1 MPAKSPSEDGWALM
15 KDITLLVV
23 GVGVLLL
30 AIGVGVACLR
40 ALQTARYDEWGAD
53 LASTLSR
60 DSAIDAEVFNVL
72 DEDRDGVLS
81 ADESGLSA
89 SSFQHADQDGSGELT
104 LNEFSNTPFEALN
117 DAFELIRGLWTPC
130 LYLHNSHND
139 DEAQFWLYIYN
150 GKPQKA
156 AEAALWYKHGL
167 FQTMLWQYIPAFASS
182 TLDMCK
188 SLGEG
193 MLVGHIYQQGGGGT
207 PTQANVV
214 LSAFGVSK
222 MVPKVMWEAF
232 WSAKA
237 GNQRCGTSKDKMKR
251 SLEKHILKEGEKGLK
266 KEMLKP
272 LKKEL
277 SKKLLEIVV
286 SDLPGV
292 GQVASAIPKA
302 YNILTQD
309 TVHKSVSHTI
319 KLCQQEKFGDTSWW
333 ESPSMRGKEWRDL
346 KERTAVLTAAAKWSF
361 LHQSL
366 QFIDGV
372 LGSIGQVWSSLSSLS
387 ILSAYG
393 QVCIRWHP
401 QHHLGHSENGCQ
413 GRI

>member
-1 MPAKSPSEDGWALM
+1 M
-15 KDITLLVV
+15 
-23 GVGVLLL
+23 
-30 AIGVGVACLR
+30 
-40 ALQTARYDEWGAD
+40 
-53 LASTLSR
+53 
-60 DSAIDAEVFNVL
+60 
-72 DEDRDGVLS
+72 
-81 ADESGLSA
+81 
-89 SSFQHADQDGSGELT
+89 
-104 LNEFSNTPFEALN
+104 
-117 DAFELIRGLWTPC
+117 
-130 LYLHNSHND
+130 
-139 DEAQFWLYIYN
+139 YN

-182 TLDMCK
+182 THDMCK

-214 LSAFGVSK
+214 LPAFGVSK

-372 LGSIGQVWSSLSSLS
+372 LGSIARFFQRMVKFVFDGILNIIWGTVKMVAKAAFNILPQPLQSLLAWVWSCVLWVWNAIWSIFTFLWSLVAWVWSCVPWVWNAIWSIFTFLWSLVPS
-387 ILSAYG
+387 FG
-393 QVCIRWHP
+393 
-401 QHHLGHSENGCQ
+401 
-413 GRI
+413 